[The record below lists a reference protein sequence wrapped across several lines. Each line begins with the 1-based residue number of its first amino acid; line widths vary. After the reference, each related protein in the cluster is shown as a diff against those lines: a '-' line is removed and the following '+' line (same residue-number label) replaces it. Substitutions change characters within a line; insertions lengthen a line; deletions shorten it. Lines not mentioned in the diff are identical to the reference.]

1 MNQRI
6 FELARQA
13 GLYEIVVDRQQGLT
27 HQNRIELPGNTEKP
41 THSIYPRFLTANE
54 AHDAYQRFAKLLIAD
69 ACEAL
74 QNWKG
79 EPMLRQFFKD
89 DKELDDIFIK
99 GFFTEDLA
107 IDLIREH
114 FGVK

>member
-1 MNQRI
+1 MNHRI

-13 GLYEIVVDRQQGLT
+13 GLYEIVVDRQILT
-27 HQNRIELPGNTEKP
+27 HRNKVELPGISGKP
-41 THSIYPRFLTANE
+41 TQSIYPRFLTASE

-69 ACEAL
+69 MCEAL

-89 DKELDDIFIK
+89 EQELDDIFIK

-114 FGVK
+114 FGVKA

>member
-1 MNQRI
+1 MNHRI

-13 GLYEIVVDRQQGLT
+13 GLYEIVVDRQVSP
-27 HQNRIELPGNTEKP
+27 HQNRIELPGITEKP

-69 ACEAL
+69 ICEAL
-74 QNWKG
+74 QSWKG
-79 EPMLRQFFKD
+79 EPFPFD
-89 DKELDDIFIK
+89 
-99 GFFTEDLA
+99 EDLA

-114 FGVK
+114 FGMKG